1 MDNSF
6 DHDAFMDKAIEL
18 FRRNG
23 ILNVSL
29 EEIAKQANISMD
41 IVCKE
46 YASVATLVGQIAE
59 RENAAIAQIHIE
71 CLDSPG
77 RPDVRLTRLVKE
89 AMVRLA
95 KGYVLELFNTAGRIN
110 NPEEHAVMMNN
121 IPPNMLDY
129 RRQNTAAIA
138 RIIAQGQ
145 ADGTFSQFDP
155 MEGAFLLRGM
165 LHASMFY
172 RETPY
177 ASEEDAANYAEC
189 VIRLF
194 FKGIYR

>member
-1 MDNSF
+1 MDNTF
-6 DHDAFMDKAIEL
+6 DHDVFMDKAIEL

-29 EEIAKQANISMD
+29 EEIAKQANISTD
-41 IVCKE
+41 VVHKE
-46 YASVATLVGQIAE
+46 YSSVTALVSRIAE

-77 RPDVRLTRLVKE
+77 RPDARLARLVKE
-89 AMVRLA
+89 VMIRLA
-95 KGYVLELFNTAGRIN
+95 KGYVLELFNTAGRIS
-110 NPEEHAVMMNN
+110 NPEEHTFMMKSL
-121 IPPNMLDY
+121 PPNILDY

-145 ADGTFSQFDP
+145 ADGTFAQFDP

-165 LHASMFY
+165 LHATMFY
-172 RETPY
+172 RDKPY
-177 ASEEDAANYAEC
+177 TSEEDAENYAEF
-189 VIRLF
+189 VTRLF